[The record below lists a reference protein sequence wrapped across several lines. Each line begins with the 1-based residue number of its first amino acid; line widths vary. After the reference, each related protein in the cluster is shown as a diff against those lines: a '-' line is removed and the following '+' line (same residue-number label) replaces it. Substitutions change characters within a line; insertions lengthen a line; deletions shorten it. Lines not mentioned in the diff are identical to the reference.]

1 MIQGFHAQVLRLQ
14 MGLNRQN
21 AMFYDVLT
29 ALQRRRD
36 AAKSLAEEV
45 LLLKKSTGLNGRDA
59 QSAHVT
65 GEVCNDANT
74 ADSPALPF
82 ETALLR
88 ADLSKSG
95 AQVVLFKGQWIR
107 TPMGDGK
114 ILSIQPKDEK
124 VILQLS
130 FGKLYANLRRC
141 VCWGKVS
148 SSMQH
153 IELASDEVLRQ
164 RWLALQSSFLMSPEV
179 SRGIRSIVGQSDDE
193 AVTDK
198 DDDNSNDDSSPTDTT
213 AEDQSSSSSG
223 GNAVSLSAQII
234 DRSAEHDSAAIAS
247 LNHTEGG
254 PSVISSFPLKGLLHP
269 SSNAG
274 ISSNS
279 GGRTLS
285 RQALRTVCA
294 TFAAEPILNHQR
306 DASLTLP
313 LVFAPTGNNSLLS
326 SPLLSFP
333 LLSSPLL
340 TSPANLLISAT
351 LQLKLCF

>member
-1 MIQGFHAQVLRLQ
+1 

-45 LLLKKSTGLNGRDA
+45 LLLKKSTGVNGRDGL
-59 QSAHVT
+59 SAHVA
-65 GEVCNDANT
+65 GEVCNDATT
-74 ADSPALPF
+74 AESTVPPY

-114 ILSIQPKDEK
+114 IISIQPKDEK

-148 SSMQH
+148 SSVQH

-164 RWLALQSSFLMSPEV
+164 RWLALQSSFLMSAEV

-213 AEDQSSSSSG
+213 AEDQSSSSG
-223 GNAVSLSAQII
+223 GNTVSLSAQNI
-234 DRSAEHDSAAIAS
+234 DRLAEHDSAAIAS
-247 LNHTEGG
+247 LNHADGG
-254 PSVISSFPLKGLLHP
+254 PSVISTFPLKGVIHP
-269 SSNAG
+269 SANAG
-274 ISSNS
+274 ISSSS

-285 RQALRTVCA
+285 RQALRTVC
-294 TFAAEPILNHQR
+294 TSFAAEPILSHQR

-313 LVFAPTGNNSLLS
+313 LVFAPTGNSLFYKSSNYCEHEVKNNFLTSMLSPLS
-326 SPLLSFP
+326 SQHPCH
-333 LLSSPLL
+333 
-340 TSPANLLISAT
+340 I
-351 LQLKLCF
+351 